1 MSKYLE
7 TKKGSLEDMVAG
19 VTEGKQSEDYKQ
31 LFKKELEKTGKGV
44 GSMSDVE
51 KKAFFNNIDKKHKA
65 KNEGS
70 KEIQTKN
77 MRTTPGEGTG
87 AVGGPKLNDTSV
99 KKSLKASHC
108 SESVEESAASD
119 QAKSMGLTY
128 LKFGRYGKN
137 GTVTHKSDGGALR
150 KFDPK
155 TGKLGDKEKP
165 KFKKMSVADVNVD
178 DIKGNELKIPSVA
191 NPSEL
196 VRGLK
201 DKYGDKYKVTNGPTS
216 VTITKNKSDD
226 TTSLSSKETEQ
237 EVQKLKDKIGLYK
250 KDGSPSAGKLK
261 SLIQYKVRSQSG
273 AGDNL
278 GFIEYEYKGSDTL
291 EMDAD
296 EPDELVK
303 VLKKKFG
310 DYLDIKDDGMS
321 TVTAKVK
328 NFDSVKEDMKEEDNS
343 LVSQVAKEISKRA
356 LKEGG
361 VKDFLMDVEDDA
373 AHMSLNDL
381 IKKYYNQMGLSAQD
395 LKKIFYRVNE
405 SANEELTAGQKKL
418 PPALQKAIKDK
429 EDKKSIKASHCSEE
443 TEEEEK
449 TIEQT
454 IHDVWNNAAAEEEKR
469 EEEAKYYKTEEKKSI
484 TEEKIKCPNC
494 GHMNDADAQKCS
506 NCGASLKSESKDSNK
521 KKTMTGSPATK
532 VDTTPEV
539 EYEH

>member
-1 MSKYLE
+1 
-7 TKKGSLEDMVAG
+7 
-19 VTEGKQSEDYKQ
+19 
-31 LFKKELEKTGKGV
+31 
-44 GSMSDVE
+44 
-51 KKAFFNNIDKKHKA
+51 
-65 KNEGS
+65 
-70 KEIQTKN
+70 
-77 MRTTPGEGTG
+77 
-87 AVGGPKLNDTSV
+87 
-99 KKSLKASHC
+99 
-108 SESVEESAASD
+108 
-119 QAKSMGLTY
+119 
-128 LKFGRYGKN
+128 
-137 GTVTHKSDGGALR
+137 
-150 KFDPK
+150 
-155 TGKLGDKEKP
+155 
-165 KFKKMSVADVNVD
+165 
-178 DIKGNELKIPSVA
+178 
-191 NPSEL
+191 
-196 VRGLK
+196 
-201 DKYGDKYKVTNGPTS
+201 
-216 VTITKNKSDD
+216 
-226 TTSLSSKETEQ
+226 
-237 EVQKLKDKIGLYK
+237 LYK

-261 SLIQYKVRSQSG
+261 SLIQYKIRSQSG
-273 AGDNL
+273 AGDDL
-278 GFIEYEYKGSDTL
+278 GFIEYKYKGSDTL

-296 EPDELVK
+296 EPAELVK

-310 DYLDIKDDGMS
+310 DYLDIEDSGMNI
-321 TVTAKVK
+321 VTAKVK
-328 NFDSVKEDMKEEDNS
+328 DFDSVKESMKEEVDNS

-405 SANEELTAGQKKL
+405 ELTAGQKKL

-454 IHDVWNNAAAEEEKR
+454 IHDVWNSAAAEEEKR